1 MASTPIIQLAGITK
15 TYQTGEVVVR
25 ALVSVDLTVQT
36 GEIVAIMGPSGSGK
50 STLMNVLGCLDR
62 PTSGSYLFEG
72 REVATLPK
80 RELSALRLSAL
91 GFVFQGFQLIA
102 RTSALDNV
110 ALPLV
115 YADVPVAE
123 RRARAAEALARVG
136 LEGRE
141 DHTPAQLSG
150 GQQQRVAI
158 ARALVNRPRLILADE
173 PTGALDTRTSVEI
186 LGLFQSLHAAG
197 ITIVIVTHEPD
208 IAAYAGRR
216 IVVRDG
222 RILTDDAQEPHDA
235 AADLAALP
243 PPEITPEAV
252 AAKAAA
258 PGALRLP
265 GVAPAARPQV
275 AS

>member
-1 MASTPIIQLAGITK
+1 MVPKPIIQLAGITK
-15 TYQTGEVVVR
+15 TYKTGDVEVH
-25 ALVSVDLTVQT
+25 ALIGVDLVVES
-36 GEIVAIMGPSGSGK
+36 GEMVAIMGPSGSGK

-62 PTSGSYLFEG
+62 PTKGSYLFEG
-72 REVATLPK
+72 HEVATLQK
-80 RELSALRLSAL
+80 RELSALRLSAF

-115 YADVPVAE
+115 YADVPSGE
-123 RRARAAEALARVG
+123 RRKRAEEALGRVG
-136 LEGRE
+136 LAGRE

-173 PTGALDTRTSVEI
+173 PTGALDTRTSVEV
-186 LGLFQSLHAAG
+186 LGLLQSLHKTG

-208 IAAYAGRR
+208 IAAYADRR
-216 IVVRDG
+216 LVVRDG
-222 RILTDDAQEPHDA
+222 RILSDDKQAPHDA

-243 PPEITPEAV
+243 E
-252 AAKAAA
+252 KAA
-258 PGALRLP
+258 
-265 GVAPAARPQV
+265 
-275 AS
+275 